1 MTAAL
6 IINNVTTWNAF
17 KLLKIDRDVGYIIEN
32 YGRSRSRSGHYR
44 CKRRYRNVVCY
55 TYTYT
60 ALCSRHVSKVRPIS
74 NKPTVLAPAINWLE
88 KKGNAGC
95 RYHQLYT
102 YRVHQFEGPQP
113 LGLWLGLTTAK
124 VRVRANPNPKSL
136 TIAVADIG
144 NGETWNSQRPG
155 PYLGGGLMGSTPL

>member
-95 RYHQLYT
+95 RYHQLY
-102 YRVHQFEGPQP
+102 RVHQFEGPQP